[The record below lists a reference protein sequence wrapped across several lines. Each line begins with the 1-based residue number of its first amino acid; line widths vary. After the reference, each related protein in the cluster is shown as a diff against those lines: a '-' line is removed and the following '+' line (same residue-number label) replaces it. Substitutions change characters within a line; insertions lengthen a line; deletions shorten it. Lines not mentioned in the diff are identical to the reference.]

1 MHDPLMHYG
10 RKSKTLHKCRIKKKD
25 LFNAVQIFRNKIE
38 ERRPFQW
45 CRHRRRP
52 RWEKGRETGDVELK
66 STSIKS
72 IVDLLKIEVFRFHE
86 HFIRSIY
93 WLWLLLCHTL
103 IIGMDLRYKYSTRKF
118 GRRVFASILEHRKEQ
133 KILFIFQNCVSG
145 YPKCFFQS
153 SVIQSLI
160 MFLSSVFQASV
171 IRS

>member
-1 MHDPLMHYG
+1 MHYG

-103 IIGMDLRYKYSTRKF
+103 IIGMDLRWNYSTCKF
-118 GRRVFASILEHRKEQ
+118 GCRVLRYESSTLILYKELSGP
-133 KILFIFQNCVSG
+133 ILQVWVSQSVSQACVTPFQISTFCN
-145 YPKCFFQS
+145 
-153 SVIQSLI
+153 I
-160 MFLSSVFQASV
+160 
-171 IRS
+171 